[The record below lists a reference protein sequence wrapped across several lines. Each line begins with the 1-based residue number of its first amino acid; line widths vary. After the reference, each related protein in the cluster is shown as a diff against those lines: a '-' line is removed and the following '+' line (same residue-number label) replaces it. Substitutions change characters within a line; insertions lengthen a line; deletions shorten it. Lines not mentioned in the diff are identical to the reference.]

1 MPKYT
6 YTTLKTVEGTEHKY
20 DVIMCDQ
27 TKSLGLISYF
37 KETEAKFLPEGV
49 KEQWD
54 EGVDVDVMDEL
65 ELANIAG
72 LIFGIA
78 PE

>member
-1 MPKYT
+1 MLNFT

-20 DVIMCDQ
+20 DVVLCDQ
-27 TKSLGLISYF
+27 TKALGLVSYYM
-37 KETEAKFLPEGV
+37 ERDPRFLPEGV
-49 KEQWD
+49 KERWD
-54 EGVDVDVMDEL
+54 EGVDVDVMEEA

-78 PE
+78 AE